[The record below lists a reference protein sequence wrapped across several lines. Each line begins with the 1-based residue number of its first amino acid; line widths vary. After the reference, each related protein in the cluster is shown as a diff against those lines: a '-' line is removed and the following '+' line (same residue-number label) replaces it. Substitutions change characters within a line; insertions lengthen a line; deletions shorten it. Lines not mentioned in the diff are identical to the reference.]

1 MAGPGDGDAELLLS
15 HTVIHYSTPHRK
27 KKAPRHIKA
36 AKMLDAPRRRYYN
49 KRAGFVPAYTP
60 RCCAVGSARGLGP
73 RGRRFESCHL
83 DQNHPETFVSG
94 WSFCIIPHFLPRC
107 IQIRAFAV
115 QLFKYMFF
123 YAAAMLPRCK
133 ACAPVYVVLHNLIM
147 EAIPC
152 RVAPGRVFF
161 CCLFPA
167 KTL

>member
-83 DQNHPETFVSG
+83 DQNKSRRFV
-94 WSFCIIPHFLPRC
+94 R
-107 IQIRAFAV
+107 
-115 QLFKYMFF
+115 
-123 YAAAMLPRCK
+123 
-133 ACAPVYVVLHNLIM
+133 VY
-147 EAIPC
+147 
-152 RVAPGRVFF
+152 GFFF
-161 CCLFPA
+161 CKYTLAYFLCKSCTKSLYTSGFASFSSSIVPA
-167 KTL
+167 SG

>member
-83 DQNHPETFVSG
+83 DQQNAIDSLESMAF
-94 WSFCIIPHFLPRC
+94 SFSS
-107 IQIRAFAV
+107 
-115 QLFKYMFF
+115 
-123 YAAAMLPRCK
+123 
-133 ACAPVYVVLHNLIM
+133 
-147 EAIPC
+147 
-152 RVAPGRVFF
+152 
-161 CCLFPA
+161 
-167 KTL
+167 TL